1 MNGITWHAAR
11 WLFGLALA
19 CLSFFVPP
27 GAQAQSL
34 STGVDFDG
42 SQATLWFR
50 SSGNLAWVDAHYSV
64 NNGAQQNV
72 RMTYNSAQSRFEVRF
87 PAQAGQTVNHWFT
100 YNNGTASYDSA
111 PGSSQ
116 IGGGGGGSAPSFS
129 PAAGSY
135 ASAQSVSISTSPLG
149 LPVRYTTDGSTPTLS
164 SALYAGPINVSAN
177 TTLKAVAVAPDGSL
191 SAVGSAAYQIGST
204 GPAQG
209 AEQMTGG
216 VRLWFGAQANG
227 QTVQW
232 VDLHFNTGT
241 GQQNVRMQLN
251 SGAGRHEYAVLA
263 AQGSTV
269 NYSYTY
275 YTSAAQD
282 TGSYSV
288 VVGPDGTQTQP
299 PVFTPPAGSYS
310 SAQTVSLSSPT
321 PAAQIRYTLDGST
334 PTASSPLYTG
344 PISVPLD
351 RTLKAYAVAPEKTP
365 SSVVSATY
373 TSTPQG
379 PSWGGVDASGGAVLW
394 FKAGSTVD
402 WVDLHVNPG
411 TGMQNLRMNY
421 SAANGRHEAF
431 VAAAPGSTLTYN
443 FTYYRP
449 SVGAADTPNASYQLQ
464 GGCGTAIP
472 PAVSFTPPGGSYS
485 GAQTV
490 TLASAGAGVQI
501 RYTLDGS
508 APTSSSALYSA
519 PISVGSN
526 LTIRAIARD
535 GCGNASP
542 VASASYQIGG
552 GGGGFAQGVS
562 ELGAAATMWF
572 KPNAAAEYVILHYAL
587 GNASEI
593 GPQMV
598 FNAAVGRWEF
608 TATPTAPGQVLN
620 YWFTYKPLGG
630 AQQDTQRYSLTL
642 GGGLSGPLFSPA
654 PGSYATAQQVSLANA
669 AGVSGVIRYTTD
681 GTAPTQ
687 QSPLY
692 SGPISVEHA
701 STIYAATFTADG
713 QSKISMGNYVI
724 GTDGGPVATPVFS
737 HPTGSYGTRLRVNLL
752 SATVGATLRYT
763 LDGSTPT
770 LNSLQYGAP
779 IEVDSNLTLKAVA
792 FKKGVASEVAS
803 ASYTLTGTGSS
814 DHLWNGK
821 TTFNVVNATRG
832 RWADDQVY
840 WAIIGKDWATGKFV
854 HVGANGELIPMAL
867 GDNGALMKNGLPYSN
882 YFFRLSDKRSIT
894 IPAINSARILFSVGS
909 PMYIWVNQDV
919 NGNIAYAGAN
929 IENPTDPNTD
939 VIFDFGEFA
948 ILPPGANPQGI
959 FINTTRVDQFGFPL
973 KLEVTG
979 LDGFK
984 QTVGES
990 LTETREE
997 LFAKYFAET
1006 PAEFHSL
1013 GQPPYGPMRIMAPAH
1028 ATFQGEGANATYLD
1042 SYVDEVWQQY
1052 ANQDLVIDLKNGWAP
1067 FTGRVVNG
1075 KLRFTDAA
1083 GGQYFVNAK
1092 PSTSMVMLGNGKL
1105 DDPTGGTTDVGKQLQ
1120 LQAQVCAALN
1130 RRVAHLPFADWWNGN
1145 KFFPATG
1152 RSNAFVKFWH
1162 DHSLNA
1168 LSYGFAYDDV
1178 GGFSPSIHT
1187 RAPQTVTYTIGW

>member
-34 STGVDFDG
+34 SSGVDFDG

-50 SSGNLAWVDAHYSV
+50 SGGNLAWVDAHYSV

-72 RMTYNSAQSRFEVRF
+72 RMSFNSAQSRFEVRF
-87 PAQAGQTVNHWFT
+87 PAQAGQTVNHRFT

-111 PGSSQ
+111 PGNSQ
-116 IGGGGGGSAPSFS
+116 IGGGGGAAPGFS

-149 LPVRYTTDGSTPTLS
+149 LPVRYTSDGSTPTLS
-164 SALYAGPINVSAN
+164 SALYAGPISVSAN
-177 TTLKAVAVAPDGSL
+177 TTLKAVAVAPDGTL
-191 SAVGSAAYQIGST
+191 SAVGSAAYQIGSS
-204 GPAQG
+204 GPSQG
-209 AEQMTGG
+209 AEPILGG
-216 VRLWFGAQANG
+216 VQIWFGAQAQG
-227 QTVQW
+227 QAVQW
-232 VDLHFNTGT
+232 VDLHFNAGA
-241 GQQNVRMQLN
+241 GQQNVRMLVN
-251 SGAGRHEYAVLA
+251 SAAGRHEFPVPAVN
-263 AQGSTV
+263 GSTV
-269 NYSYTY
+269 TYSFTY
-275 YTSAAQD
+275 YTTVAHN

-288 VVGPDGTQTQP
+288 VVGPDQGQTQP
-299 PVFTPPAGSYS
+299 PVFTPPAGVYS
-310 SAQTVSLSSPT
+310 SAQAVSLSSPT
-321 PAAQIRYTLDGST
+321 PTAQIRYTLDGST
-334 PTASSPLYTG
+334 PGASSPLYTG
-344 PISVPLD
+344 PVSVPLNS
-351 RTLKAYAVAPEKTP
+351 TLKAYAVAAGKTASP
-365 SSVVSATY
+365 VVSASY
-373 TSTPQG
+373 TSGPQG
-379 PSWGGVDASGGAVLW
+379 PSWGGVDAAGGAVLW
-394 FKAGSTVD
+394 FQAGSTVD

-411 TGMQNLRMNY
+411 TGMQNLRMNFN
-421 SAANGRHEAF
+421 ATNGRHEAF
-431 VAAAPGSTLTYN
+431 VAAAAGSTLNFN

-449 SVGAADTPNASYQLQ
+449 SVGAADTTVASYRVG
-464 GGCGTAIP
+464 GGCSTAIP
-472 PAVSFTPPGGSYS
+472 AAVSFTPPAGSYS
-485 GAQTV
+485 GAQQV
-490 TLASAGAGVQI
+490 SLSSSVAGSEI

-508 APTSSSALYSA
+508 PPSSSSTRYTAA
-519 PISVGSN
+519 INVASN
-526 LTIRAIARD
+526 LTIRAITLD
-535 GCGNASP
+535 GCANASP
-542 VASASYQIGG
+542 LASASYQIGSV
-552 GGGGFAQGVS
+552 GGGFAQGVS

-572 KPNAAAEYVILHYAL
+572 KPDAAAEYVILHYAL

-654 PGSYATAQQVSLANA
+654 PGSYATAQQVSLAHA

-687 QSPLY
+687 QSLLY
-692 SGPISVEHA
+692 SGPIALNRA

-724 GTDGGPVATPVFS
+724 GLDSGTVAAPVFS
-737 HPTGSYGTRLRVNLL
+737 HPTGTYGTRLRVNLL
-752 SATVGATLRYT
+752 SDTVGATLRYT

-779 IEVDSNLTLKAVA
+779 IEVDSNLTIKAVA

-814 DHLWNGK
+814 DHLWNGM

-832 RWADDQVY
+832 RWADAQVY
-840 WAIIGKDWATGKFV
+840 WAIIGKDWNTGKFV

-882 YFFRLSDKRSIT
+882 YFFLLSDKRSIT

-909 PMYIWVNQDV
+909 PMYIWINQDV

-929 IENPTDPNTD
+929 IANPTDPNTD

-1028 ATFQGEGANATYLD
+1028 ATFIGQGANAQYLD
-1042 SYVDEVWQQY
+1042 GYVDEVWQLY
-1052 ANQDLVIDLKNGWAP
+1052 RNQELVIDLKNGWAP
-1067 FTGRVVNG
+1067 FTGRVVG
-1075 KLRFTDAA
+1075 DQLRFTDAA
-1083 GGQYFVNAK
+1083 GGQYFVHAK
-1092 PSTSMVMLGNGKL
+1092 PSTSMVMLGNGRL
-1105 DDPTGGTTDVGKQLQ
+1105 DDPTGTTDVGKQLQ

-1145 KFFPATG
+1145 QFFPAG
-1152 RSNAFVKFWH
+1152 ERSNAFVKFWH